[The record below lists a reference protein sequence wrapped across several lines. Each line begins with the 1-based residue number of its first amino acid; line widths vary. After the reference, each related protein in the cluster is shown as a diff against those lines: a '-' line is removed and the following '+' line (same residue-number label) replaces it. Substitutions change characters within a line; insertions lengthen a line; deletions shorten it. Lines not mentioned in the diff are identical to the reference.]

1 VSRAEFVSSGGVLD
15 IWAAIVLALIQG
27 LTEFLPISSA
37 AHLILVPQILG
48 WPDQGLAFD
57 VAVHL
62 GTLFAVIWYFHGE
75 VVDIVTATLGSMFG
89 RAHDPENARL
99 GWAILIATI
108 PVVLAGFLMEDFV
121 EHQLRSPVIIAIA
134 TAFFGVLLWVA
145 DLRRNSVDD
154 EHKITLLMAFLIGVA
169 QVLALI
175 PGTSRSGITMT
186 AGLGLGLSRQTAAR
200 FSFLMSMPAIAGA
213 SVLETFELTQSPGP
227 VPWVAMLVGLLVA
240 AVSAYFCIRL
250 FLNVIERIGML
261 PFMLYRLLLA
271 AVLMVVFI

>member
-1 VSRAEFVSSGGVLD
+1 VLD
-15 IWAAIVLALIQG
+15 IWVAIVLALIQG
-27 LTEFLPISSA
+27 LTEFLPISSS
-37 AHLILVPQILG
+37 AHLILVPQSLG

-75 VVDIVTATLGSMFG
+75 VVDIVTATLGSMFR
-89 RAHDPENARL
+89 RAHDPENAQL

-108 PVVLAGFLMEDFV
+108 PVVLVGFLMEDFV

-213 SVLETFELTQSPGP
+213 SVLETFELAQSPAP
-227 VPWVAMLVGLLVA
+227 VPWAAMLVGLLVA

-271 AVLMVVFI
+271 AILMVVFV

>member
-1 VSRAEFVSSGGVLD
+1 LD
-15 IWAAIVLALIQG
+15 IWVAIVLALIQG
-27 LTEFLPISSA
+27 LTEFLPISSS
-37 AHLILVPQILG
+37 AHLILVPQVLG

-75 VVDIVTATLGSMFG
+75 VVDIVTATFGSIFG
-89 RAHDPENARL
+89 RDHDPENAHL

-134 TAFFGVLLWVA
+134 TAFFGVLLWIA

-154 EHKITLLMAFLIGVA
+154 EHKITLLMALLIGVA

-213 SVLETFELTQSPGP
+213 SVLETFELTQSPVP

-271 AVLMVVFI
+271 AILMVVFI

>member
-1 VSRAEFVSSGGVLD
+1 MD
-15 IWAAIVLALIQG
+15 IWVAIVLALIQG
-27 LTEFLPISSA
+27 LTEFLPISSS

-89 RAHDPENARL
+89 RAHDPENAQL

-200 FSFLMSMPAIAGA
+200 FSFLISMPAIAGA
-213 SVLETFELTQSPGP
+213 SVLETFELAQSPAP
-227 VPWVAMLVGLLVA
+227 VPWAAMLVGLLVA

-271 AVLMVVFI
+271 AILMLVFV